1 MGRPANKSK
10 SELFGGCPSII
21 TGKHKEETKA
31 YYFENR
37 EQPGTNINFFAGN
50 APCGNGSQENTL
62 KNYELEHGTV
72 VHLTEDMANHV
83 KSKGRQ
89 RPITEE
95 NDRGEVIHT
104 GKYFNDS
111 RFSLHEA

>member
-1 MGRPANKSK
+1 M
-10 SELFGGCPSII
+10 FGGCPSII

-62 KNYELEHGTV
+62 KNYETRTWYCCTSYRRYG
-72 VHLTEDMANHV
+72 
-83 KSKGRQ
+83 
-89 RPITEE
+89 
-95 NDRGEVIHT
+95 
-104 GKYFNDS
+104 
-111 RFSLHEA
+111 